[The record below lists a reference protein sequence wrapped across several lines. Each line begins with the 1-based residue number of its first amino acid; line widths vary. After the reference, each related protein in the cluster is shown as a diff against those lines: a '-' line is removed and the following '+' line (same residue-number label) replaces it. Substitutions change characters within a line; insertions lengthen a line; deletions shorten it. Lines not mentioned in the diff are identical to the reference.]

1 MQAQISSPSKRRR
14 LPIGPPAPEPLPLE
28 LKNAHPRDKRV
39 VFHDTIEWEGKKW
52 NHRYWI
58 DGVTE
63 GVKSCTAFTHFG
75 FSEFDADKQI
85 AKMKTGSMLNPRSE
99 YYGMTEQQVRAQ
111 WAQAGPLGTYMHR
124 QIELYE
130 NGLPYHGS
138 GKEMQMFF
146 NFKRDYPNLEIWRTE
161 MNLFCKDLMVAGQA
175 DAIYRNENG
184 EYEIYDWKRSKK
196 IWPWGFC
203 DCPWADGRKQHVEFE
218 DGGRCEAFGSHELT
232 RNKQDCNKTH
242 YTIQLNLYRWLL
254 KRFYGI
260 EAVRLVLVVL
270 HPNQDDYIRMEL
282 PIWEDY
288 VVSLMVERAK
298 ELYPEKFQ

>member
-1 MQAQISSPSKRRR
+1 
-14 LPIGPPAPEPLPLE
+14 
-28 LKNAHPRDKRV
+28 
-39 VFHDTIEWEGKKW
+39 
-52 NHRYWI
+52 
-58 DGVTE
+58 
-63 GVKSCTAFTHFG
+63 
-75 FSEFDADKQI
+75 
-85 AKMKTGSMLNPRSE
+85 
-99 YYGMTEQQVRAQ
+99 
-111 WAQAGPLGTYMHR
+111 
-124 QIELYE
+124 
-130 NGLPYHGS
+130 
-138 GKEMQMFF
+138 MFF

-203 DCPWADGRKQHVEFE
+203 DCPWVGGRKQHVELE
-218 DGGRCEAFGSHELT
+218 DGSRCGAFGNHELT

-288 VVSLMVERAK
+288 VVALMVERAK